1 MKLGE
6 LTSKKRHLI
15 YVQSTLLVNRK
26 DEIFLL
32 IFRIKQTGID
42 PKNTNETESNEVLWS
57 IVIFSMLVGLFVREN
72 FK

>member
-42 PKNTNETESNEVLWS
+42 PKNINETESNEVL
-57 IVIFSMLVGLFVREN
+57 
-72 FK
+72 

>member
-6 LTSKKRHLI
+6 QKKKKRHLI

-42 PKNTNETESNEVLWS
+42 PKNTNETESNEVL
-57 IVIFSMLVGLFVREN
+57 
-72 FK
+72 